1 MEPTFVT
8 HDLNYRRHDLWDQEL
23 ATSILERGIVPGVSG
38 ESWSQY
44 SKDCSMPLR
53 SISWGSR
60 TNVFYIAHKKQPE
73 SKIIKKELENGLV
86 TTRFHDLMPK
96 AVVDFLVS
104 FHNTFH
110 KGAGVSFLD
119 VQADAPALEQEWRSF
134 CKESG
139 QTVRGIGA
147 GRYEATMMAYIM
159 KAGGDKLD
167 NAEQYNNAKAGT
179 RSNWKLDKQSVDP
192 VHLRI
197 SIDVAYDV
205 IMVQAFRHRADNL
218 RLYPAS
224 GVAGEAGDTVWMAWD
239 KICRSGCDFL
249 SPNLDKSVVLSQCKH
264 ISLISVQHKGYL
276 CEEDLALVTFE
287 ALKFTVPPNQIN
299 HDKQRRRVNRT
310 YSHRSK
316 RYMSGGVTLVEQN
329 QETK

>member
-44 SKDCSMPLR
+44 SSNCSMPLR

-60 TNVFYIAHKKQPE
+60 TRAFYIAHKKQPE
-73 SKIIKKELENGLV
+73 SKIIQKELENGLV

-96 AVVDFLVS
+96 AVVEFLVS

-110 KGAGVSFLD
+110 KGAGVSFLE

-159 KAGGDKLD
+159 KAGSDKLD
-167 NAEQYNNAKAGT
+167 NAEHYNNAKAGT
-179 RSNWKLDKQSVDP
+179 RSNWKSDKQSVDP

-205 IMVQAFRHRADNL
+205 IISRHSDTERIIYDCIQRQEL
-218 RLYPAS
+218 QGRLATQS
-224 GVAGEAGDTVWMAWD
+224 GWHGTRSAGAAATFSVRTWTKA
-239 KICRSGCDFL
+239 L
-249 SPNLDKSVVLSQCKH
+249 SFHNANTSP
-264 ISLISVQHKGYL
+264 
-276 CEEDLALVTFE
+276 
-287 ALKFTVPPNQIN
+287 
-299 HDKQRRRVNRT
+299 
-310 YSHRSK
+310 
-316 RYMSGGVTLVEQN
+316 
-329 QETK
+329 